1 LPLANPFARYQQTA
15 ATTADGGDLLILTYE
30 ALLRWLSRAQEAID
44 AGNLVD
50 AHQALMYSQDLI
62 LNLSTSLDFER
73 GGDIAINLQALY
85 QFLSREIVQ
94 ANVDKDSARI
104 GSVRE
109 LIAPLLDAWRAA
121 VPMARKQGQL
131 ANA

>member
-73 GGDIAINLQALY
+73 GGDIATNLQALY